1 MNTKINVTM
10 NTTMRIIL
18 AFIMICGMIGV
29 SEFLNEPEIIFPEIA
44 AIVVGSLIAPH
55 FSWNTS
61 EIKIFAS
68 IAICAVL
75 GVLIVYFLPGYLW
88 FQITIA
94 YFLGQCVYILMR
106 TTFVPMISAI
116 VLPVLLQTKNLIYIA
131 SALILT
137 ALILLIRVL
146 IEKCGMVEK
155 QTYEKTQM
163 WTVEDLGLMLV
174 RVACV
179 GIFSLAAVSMH
190 WKFMVAPPLL
200 VAFTGFCNPMNPM
213 RKKPVNTVLQI
224 TICAL
229 VGAVCRWGLTI
240 QLGLPLALAAA
251 VSLAIVLVMMM
262 ASHTYIPPAGAMMA
276 LAMLIPEAMVISYPL
291 QVLIGVTVMM
301 AVSIVL
307 FAKSE

>member
-1 MNTKINVTM
+1 
-10 NTTMRIIL
+10 
-18 AFIMICGMIGV
+18 
-29 SEFLNEPEIIFPEIA
+29 
-44 AIVVGSLIAPH
+44 
-55 FSWNTS
+55 
-61 EIKIFAS
+61 
-68 IAICAVL
+68 
-75 GVLIVYFLPGYLW
+75 
-88 FQITIA
+88 
-94 YFLGQCVYILMR
+94 
-106 TTFVPMISAI
+106 
-116 VLPVLLQTKNLIYIA
+116 
-131 SALILT
+131 
-137 ALILLIRVL
+137 
-146 IEKCGMVEK
+146 
-155 QTYEKTQM
+155 
-163 WTVEDLGLMLV
+163 
-174 RVACV
+174 
-179 GIFSLAAVSMH
+179 
-190 WKFMVAPPLL
+190 MVAPPLL

-291 QVLIGVTVMM
+291 QVLIGVTVIM